1 MKKRKPIVKLLK
13 LFALQ
18 KNYEPKDPSDYKIS
32 NGVWTTLA
40 VEEKI
45 DELKRLKRIYT
56 LQCVVSWHK
65 DLNVGET
72 RRMNEDSIIV
82 LCDEMKLQRLKSMN
96 VHRKKILK

>member
-18 KNYEPKDPSDYKIS
+18 RAYETKGISDIHIS
-32 NGVWTTLA
+32 HGVWTTLA

-45 DELKRLKRIYT
+45 DEKKRLKRIYT
-56 LQCVVSWHK
+56 LQCVVSWHR
-65 DLNVGET
+65 DLKVGEE
-72 RRMNEDSIIV
+72 RKMNEDGIIV

-96 VHRKKILK
+96 VHRKRILK